1 MSAAANATSTCHAAL
16 SAARASAANNSALA
30 LLLYSACSRA
40 GGAATYFEH
49 AWLPEPPQCTSAT
62 RFGPDGEGGKVVC
75 DAGNRRHG
83 LANRNGCLV
92 VSVGLNDDTR
102 AEQAIFRSHP
112 HCLIEGYDGTL
123 TAAKRR
129 LLPPE
134 GLVHIPHNFN
144 ASTYKRY
151 EGRTVS
157 LLKIDCEASHAPC
170 AASAP
175 VGVLILFM
183 QRSHISLTP
192 CSLSDGMLSPSARG
206 VRVCARV
213 HGRGASSSYLRHG
226 SIVCAPSRSPSR
238 STAALACD
246 TPSGPRTSDSR
257 RRTRCCCA

>member
-1 MSAAANATSTCHAAL
+1 MPGGYERRKTSTPSFYSNMASSSPLGVRCWLTTPIRRVDIHMSAAANATSTCHAAL

-144 ASTYKRY
+144 AST
-151 EGRTVS
+151 
-157 LLKIDCEASHAPC
+157 
-170 AASAP
+170 
-175 VGVLILFM
+175 
-183 QRSHISLTP
+183 
-192 CSLSDGMLSPSARG
+192 
-206 VRVCARV
+206 
-213 HGRGASSSYLRHG
+213 
-226 SIVCAPSRSPSR
+226 
-238 STAALACD
+238 
-246 TPSGPRTSDSR
+246 
-257 RRTRCCCA
+257 